1 MADNM
6 IELVAQLN
14 VEDSARQ
21 INDTDIPKLQKQL
34 KSLNIQCN
42 IDTAGVSSLKEQLKE
57 VSKGI
62 RIAPQ
67 IVSGTDTKRV
77 TNETVKAFNEAFGMV
92 GKMGETTKKEFNA
105 QTKQMLQE
113 FKDAWTK
120 GITTG
125 DASAYTEI
133 FDKLERRIREFGK
146 GDIQQLK
153 NQIDEIRA
161 AFTDGSK
168 ITIGENLKGWL
179 DNATGSS
186 DLSRSYLDAVYG
198 KGNYTIGKGN
208 VGFDTF
214 FSGEKDTVESIIS
227 AAQKILEYQNKIR
240 SEGWGFEEA
249 ESKGATFKQVS
260 DDIRDNL
267 LKILGL
273 PKFETSAVLLDTDDL
288 EALDAPIKEATS
300 ALEAYGAAEE
310 RAGEQAEYWRKQ
322 QELTLQDYE
331 KTVAKIEKAKLSVDE
346 VATREEVTS
355 GETVNYNERFKG
367 IMDKGITNAAELK
380 EARDALAAIN
390 KEFQILNA
398 QMVSELPQNV
408 IESLTTKIPK
418 AESQIKTLTVDFEKL
433 SNPSEELV
441 SSFEKLKALAA
452 DFDFS
457 VDFSGETKE
466 SLNGKV
472 KSYTKLKTA
481 IDETKS
487 VMTAFQKEEKKA
499 FQDENRVANLQNRI
513 SKLTAEV
520 NRYATANERAVNSNK
535 LMSNGKS
542 FADEWS
548 RITTQMTKGAEL
560 SDREVKDLTAD
571 MAVFKKEASAAGL
584 AGASAWGK
592 FLNSFKVMS
601 SYLTANMVFNMVKR
615 QLREMAEEVIAVDTA
630 MTELRKVTEATNAD
644 FERFAKS
651 AAQTGRELGASIS
664 DVINATATFARL
676 GESLPDAEELGRV
689 ATLFK
694 NVGDGITE
702 EEAAEDLV
710 STMKAFNIEAKDSIS
725 IVDKFNEV
733 GKILLPQRN
742 YIG

>member
-1 MADNM
+1 MADNI

-14 VEDSARQ
+14 IEDSAKQ

-62 RIAPQ
+62 KITPQ
-67 IVSGTDTKRV
+67 IVSDTDTKKV

-120 GITTG
+120 GVTTG

-153 NQIDEIRA
+153 KQIDEIRA

-214 FSGEKDTVESIIS
+214 FSGEKDAVESIIS

-249 ESKGATFKQVS
+249 ERKGADFKQVS
-260 DDIRDNL
+260 DDIRDSL

-288 EALDAPIKEATS
+288 KALDAPIKEATS
-300 ALEAYGAAEE
+300 ALEAYGEAEE

-466 SLNGKV
+466 SLNEKV

-535 LMSNGKS
+535 LMFNGKS

-548 RITTQMTKGAEL
+548 RITTQMAKGADL
-560 SDREVKDLTAD
+560 TDREVKDLAAD

-601 SYLTANMVFNMVKR
+601 SYLSANMVFNMVKR
-615 QLREMAEEVIAVDTA
+615 QLRGMAEEVIAVDTA

-644 FERFAKS
+644 FEEFAKS

-664 DVINATATFARL
+664 DVINATAIFARL

-710 STMKAFNIEAKDSIS
+710 STMKAFKIEAKDSIS